1 MPILD
6 ATSVEIFSHSPV
18 QTRRVGMRLGALLR
32 CGDVVCLSG
41 DLGSG
46 KTTLVQ
52 GIAHGWGSLD
62 PVSSPTFIL
71 VNMYRRPDQQ
81 VLHHLDAYRM
91 NSFLEAEDLD
101 LQLMLERGPL
111 VIEWPDRISD
121 ILPVDRLWVSL
132 RWLAEDKRGMIFS
145 PHGDRY
151 GGLLSHFR
159 KHMFGGF

>member
-6 ATSVEIFSHSPV
+6 ATSVEIFSHSPA

-32 CGDVVCLSG
+32 GGDVVCLSG

-62 PVSSPTFIL
+62 AVSSPTFIL
-71 VNMYRRPDQQ
+71 VNQYRRPDHQI
-81 VLHHLDAYRM
+81 LYHLDAYRM
-91 NSFLEAEDLD
+91 NSYLEAEDLD
-101 LQLMLERGPL
+101 LQLMLEQGPL

-121 ILPVDRLWVSL
+121 VIPPRRLWVGL
-132 RWLAEDKRGMIFS
+132 RWLADDKRGMIFT
-145 PHGDRY
+145 PNGQRY
-151 GGLLSHFR
+151 EYLLAYFR
-159 KHMFGGF
+159 RHTFGGF